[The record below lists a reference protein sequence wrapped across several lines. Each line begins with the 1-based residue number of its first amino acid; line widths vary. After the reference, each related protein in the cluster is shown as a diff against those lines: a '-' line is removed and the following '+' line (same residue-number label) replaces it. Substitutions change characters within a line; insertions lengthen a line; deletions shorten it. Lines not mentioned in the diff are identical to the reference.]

1 MLHIKPAVDGTKA
14 VLKACKSTGVR
25 RLVITS
31 SIAAIRSVRPEN
43 VPADNTFN
51 ESHWTDPADDNPEAN
66 TYNRSKTLAE
76 KAAWDFRAALP
87 ESERFDIVA
96 LNPALIMG
104 PAK

>member
-14 VLKACKSTGVR
+14 ILRACKTSGVR

-31 SIAAIRSVRPEN
+31 SVAAVRSVRPEN
-43 VPADNTFN
+43 IPADNTFN
-51 ESHWTDPADDNPEAN
+51 ESHWTDPAEDNPAG
-66 TYNRSKTLAE
+66 TAYNRSKTLAE
-76 KAAWDFRAALP
+76 KAAWDFRDALP
-87 ESERFDIVA
+87 ESERFDIVT